1 MTRVADA
8 SLAVGVTAAA
18 HSIVFQFT
26 LTFRFPFDTVVERE
40 PPPCSPFYCL
50 RVISGSSTPR
60 FRPNYLI
67 LWEIPRSYVRVQ
79 LGQESER
86 SERLVDGLSFFFFFA
101 DLYPPR
107 PRRQRGIKRE
117 MRESL
122 TANLISPRNVRS
134 RLFWTFV
141 GLIEAN

>member
-1 MTRVADA
+1 MLALLLPAGYIGLLHAPLSAELFDFMRDSPLIRARTTR
-8 SLAVGVTAAA
+8 S
-18 HSIVFQFT
+18 
-26 LTFRFPFDTVVERE
+26 RERK
-40 PPPCSPFYCL
+40 
-50 RVISGSSTPR
+50 
-60 FRPNYLI
+60 
-67 LWEIPRSYVRVQ
+67 
-79 LGQESER
+79 ER
-86 SERLVDGLSFFFFFA
+86 KAGGWFEFLFFFA

-117 MRESL
+117 TRESL